1 MAGHYEVR
9 DETRLGVEVAVI
21 YWLAPGEPATL
32 LTVLAR
38 GALPR
43 LAEALARY
51 VGRDPAGGNPASR
64 DAG

>member
-9 DETRLGVEVAVI
+9 DETRLGVPVAAV

-38 GALPR
+38 PALPR

-51 VGRDPAGGNPASR
+51 LDRDPAGDRPGS
-64 DAG
+64 